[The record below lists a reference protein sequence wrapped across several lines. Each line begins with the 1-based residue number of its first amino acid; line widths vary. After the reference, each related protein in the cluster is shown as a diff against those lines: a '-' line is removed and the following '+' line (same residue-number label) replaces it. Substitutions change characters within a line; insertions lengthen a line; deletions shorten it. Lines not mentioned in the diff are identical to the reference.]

1 VEVFMRV
8 PSLPEKNTVYQSVAW
23 FSALAFGVAAVANIA
38 LLVALG
44 IGAV

>member
-1 VEVFMRV
+1 MRV
-8 PSLPEKNTVYQSVAW
+8 PTLPQKNTVYQSVAW

-44 IGAV
+44 LGLL